1 MREIC
6 FLEIC
11 LHAEDKNGDGAFGGN
26 EAGDG
31 EEDGYLGDEDDFW

>member
-1 MREIC
+1 M
-6 FLEIC
+6 LE
-11 LHAEDKNGDGAFGGN
+11 EKNGDGGH